1 MATSSTSSTSSLCL
15 PATSAAGTRHL
26 FPTNDSFLR
35 CNRHRNRH
43 FNRLKFV
50 VRSDLDK
57 DVSDMRTNVTYGI
70 QLVSDIGAPKGLF
83 PPEPEHYRGPK
94 LKVAI
99 IGAGL
104 AGMSTAVELLDQGH
118 EVDIY
123 ESRTFIGGKVGSFV
137 DKGGNHIE
145 MGLHVFFGCY
155 NNLFRL
161 LKKVGAEK
169 NLLVKDH
176 THTFVNRG
184 GEIGELDFRFPVG
197 APLHGINAF
206 LTTNQLKTYDKARN
220 AVALALSPVVRALV
234 DPDGAMNQIRNLDN
248 VSFSEWFMSR
258 GGTRA
263 SIQRMWDPVAY
274 ALGFIDCDNIS
285 ARCMLTIFSLFAT
298 KTEASLLRML
308 KGSPDVYLSGPIRDY
323 IIEKGGRFHLRWG
336 CREILYEKS
345 VNGDTYVTGLA
356 MSKLSRNNK
365 FYSSDES
372 GNLLLRNCEDANV
385 FELFQATQKKIVKA
399 DAYIAACDVPGI
411 KRLLPSSWRDWEFF
425 DDIYKLVG
433 VPVVTVQLRYNG
445 WVTEMQDIERAR
457 QSRKATGLDNLLYTP
472 DADFSCFADLA
483 LTSPEDYYI
492 DGQGSLLQCV
502 LTPGDP
508 YMPLPNEEIIR
519 RVTEQVLVLFPS
531 SQGLEVT
538 WSSVVK
544 IAQSLY
550 REGPGKDPFRP
561 DQKTPVKNF
570 FLAGSYTK
578 QDYIDSMEG
587 ATLSGR
593 QASAFI
599 CDAGEELA
607 ALRKQLAA
615 VESVGTIGVDELTLV

>member
-1 MATSSTSSTSSLCL
+1 MVSASSASICL
-15 PATSAAGTRHL
+15 PATSLAGKGADFRSGSTGLLLRSSFRVSTRL
-26 FPTNDSFLR
+26 TSRRP
-35 CNRHRNRH
+35 
-43 FNRLKFV
+43 V
-50 VRSDLDK
+50 IRSDLDSM
-57 DVSDMRTNVTYGI
+57 VSDMTMN
-70 QLVSDIGAPKGLF
+70 APKGLF

-123 ESRTFIGGKVGSFV
+123 DSRSFVGGKVGSFV
-137 DKGGNHIE
+137 DKSGNHIE

-161 LKKVGAEK
+161 MKKVGAEK
-169 NLLVKDH
+169 NLLIKDH
-176 THTFVNRG
+176 THTFVNKG
-184 GEIGELDFRFPVG
+184 GEVGELDFRFPIG
-197 APLHGINAF
+197 APLHGISAF
-206 LTTNQLKTYDKARN
+206 LSTNQLKPYDKARN

-234 DPDGAMNQIRNLDN
+234 DPDGAMKDIRGLDRI
-248 VSFSEWFMSR
+248 SFSNWFMSK

-285 ARCMLTIFSLFAT
+285 ARCMLTIFALFAT

-308 KGSPDVYLSGPIRDY
+308 KGSPDLYLSGPIRKY
-323 IIEKGGRFHLRWG
+323 IEDKGGRFHLKWG
-336 CREILYEKS
+336 CRELHYKRS
-345 VNGDTYVTGLA
+345 SDGSTYITGLA
-356 MSKLSRNNK
+356 MSK
-365 FYSSDES
+365 
-372 GNLLLRNCEDANV
+372 
-385 FELFQATQKKIVKA
+385 ATQKKTVTA
-399 DAYIAACDVPGI
+399 DAYVAACDVPGI
-411 KRLLPSSWRDWEFF
+411 KRLLPNGWREWEFF
-425 DDIYKLVG
+425 DNIYKLVG

-445 WVTEMQDIERAR
+445 WVTELQDLELSR
-457 QSRKATGLDNLLYTP
+457 QLVRATGLDNLLYTP

-483 LTSPEDYYI
+483 LTSPEDYYLE
-492 DGQGSLLQCV
+492 GQGSLLQCV

-508 YMPLPNEEIIR
+508 YMPLSNDEIIK
-519 RVTEQVLVLFPS
+519 RVSKQVVVLFPS

-544 IAQSLY
+544 IGQSLY

-593 QASAFI
+593 QASAYI
-599 CDAGEELA
+599 CNAGEELLT
-607 ALRKQLAA
+607 LRKQLIASGKSLNGSEAA
-615 VESVGTIGVDELTLV
+615 ALSDELALLSSS